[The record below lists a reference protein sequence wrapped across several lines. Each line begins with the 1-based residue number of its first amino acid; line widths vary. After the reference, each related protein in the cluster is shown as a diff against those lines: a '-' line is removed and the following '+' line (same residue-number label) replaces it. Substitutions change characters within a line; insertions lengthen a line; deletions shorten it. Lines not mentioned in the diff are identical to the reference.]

1 MPYLDLLAFYTQC
14 YVSYCSTEMITEP
27 LRSAEDLDKY
37 CKDSYATWNVKLCLL
52 DKGLTEY

>member
-1 MPYLDLLAFYTQC
+1 MPFLDLLAFYKQC

-37 CKDSYATWNVKLCLL
+37 IVETAMLH
-52 DKGLTEY
+52 GM